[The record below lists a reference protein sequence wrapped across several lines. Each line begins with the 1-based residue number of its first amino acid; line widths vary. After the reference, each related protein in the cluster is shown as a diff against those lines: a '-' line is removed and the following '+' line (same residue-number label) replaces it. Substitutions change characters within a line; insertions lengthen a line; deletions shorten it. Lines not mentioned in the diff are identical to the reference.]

1 MSVYSLLAMNSAPDT
16 VMKKVRLPLA
26 AIAVMAV
33 LAGQAGAARAQD
45 SATLRKIKET
55 GVITVGFRDKSIPFS
70 FLDKQQRPIGY
81 SIELC
86 ERVAAAVKNRLK
98 LPVLEIMYRPVTAA
112 NRMAFVA
119 NDIVDI
125 ECGST
130 SNTLE
135 RQKEVA
141 FSVTTFVSSSS
152 LMSRKVNNYQDLAEL
167 RGRTVVSTAGTTTVR
182 ALQESSRV
190 HELDLRI
197 ITAKDH
203 ADAFGMVESD
213 RAAAF
218 AMDEVLLLGLVATAA
233 RPGDYVVYK
242 SDLPQEPYGMVL
254 RKRDPE
260 FKRVVD
266 EALVELFKSGEIFQ
280 IYRKWFQTPLPNR
293 IDLQMPMSSALRRV
307 IGAPIDSGDPA
318 DYR

>member
-1 MSVYSLLAMNSAPDT
+1 MKKSFLLLALSA
-16 VMKKVRLPLA
+16 LLA
-26 AIAVMAV
+26 A
-33 LAGQAGAARAQD
+33 GAHAQD
-45 SATLRKIKET
+45 SGTLRKIKET
-55 GVITVGFRDKSIPFS
+55 GVISIGFRDKSIPFS
-70 FLDKQQRPIGY
+70 YLDRQQRPIGY

-86 ERVAAAVKNRLK
+86 ERVVAAVKNRLK
-98 LPVLEIMYRPVTAA
+98 LPALEVMYRPVTAA

-152 LMSRKVNNYQDLAEL
+152 LMSRKANSFQSLAEL
-167 RGRTVVSTAGTTTVR
+167 KGRTVVSTAGTTTVK
-182 ALQESSRV
+182 ALQEWSRTLD
-190 HELDLRI
+190 LDLRI
-197 ITAKDH
+197 IAAKDH
-203 ADAFGMVESD
+203 ADAFAMVESD

-218 AMDEVLLLGLVATAA
+218 AMDEILLLGLAATAA
-233 RPGDYVVYK
+233 RPGDYTVHR

-266 EALVELFKSGEIFQ
+266 DAIIELYRSGEIHQ
-280 IYRKWFQTPLPNR
+280 IYRKWFQSPLPNSR
-293 IDLQMPMSSALRRV
+293 IELNMPMSAALRRV
-307 IGAPIDSGDPA
+307 VAAPTDSGDPA

>member
-1 MSVYSLLAMNSAPDT
+1 MKKSCLLLALSA
-16 VMKKVRLPLA
+16 LLA
-26 AIAVMAV
+26 A
-33 LAGQAGAARAQD
+33 GAHAQD
-45 SATLRKIKET
+45 SGTLRKIKET
-55 GVITVGFRDKSIPFS
+55 GVISIGFRDKSIPFS
-70 FLDKQQRPIGY
+70 YLDRQQRPIGY

-86 ERVAAAVKNRLK
+86 ERVVAAVKNRLK
-98 LPVLEIMYRPVTAA
+98 LPTLEVMYRPVTAA

-152 LMSRKVNNYQDLAEL
+152 LMSRKANSFQSLAEL
-167 RGRTVVSTAGTTTVR
+167 KGRTVVSTAGTTTVK
-182 ALQESSRV
+182 ALQEWSRALD
-190 HELDLRI
+190 LDLRI
-197 ITAKDH
+197 IAAKDH
-203 ADAFGMVESD
+203 ADAFAMVESD

-218 AMDEVLLLGLVATAA
+218 AMDEILLLGLAATAA
-233 RPGDYVVYK
+233 KPGDYAVHR

-266 EALVELFKSGEIFQ
+266 DAIIELYRSGEIHQ
-280 IYRKWFQTPLPNR
+280 IYRKWFQSPLPNSR
-293 IDLQMPMSSALRRV
+293 IELHMPMSAALRRV
-307 IGAPIDSGDPA
+307 VAAPTDSGDPA

>member
-1 MSVYSLLAMNSAPDT
+1 MKKSCLLLALSA
-16 VMKKVRLPLA
+16 LLA
-26 AIAVMAV
+26 A
-33 LAGQAGAARAQD
+33 GAHAQD
-45 SATLRKIKET
+45 SGTLRKIKET
-55 GVITVGFRDKSIPFS
+55 GVISIGFRDKSIPFS
-70 FLDKQQRPIGY
+70 YLDRQQRPIGY

-86 ERVAAAVKNRLK
+86 ERVVAAVKNRLK
-98 LPVLEIMYRPVTAA
+98 LPTLEVMYRPVTAA

-152 LMSRKVNNYQDLAEL
+152 LMSRKANSFQSLAEL
-167 RGRTVVSTAGTTTVR
+167 KGRTVVSTAGTTTVK
-182 ALQESSRV
+182 ALQEWSRTLD
-190 HELDLRI
+190 LDLRI
-197 ITAKDH
+197 IAAKDH
-203 ADAFGMVESD
+203 ADAFAMVESD

-218 AMDEVLLLGLVATAA
+218 AMDEILLLGLAATAA
-233 RPGDYVVYK
+233 KPGDYAVHR

-266 EALVELFKSGEIFQ
+266 DAIIELYRSGEIHQ
-280 IYRKWFQTPLPNR
+280 IYRKWFQSPLPNSR
-293 IDLQMPMSSALRRV
+293 IELHMPMSAALRRV
-307 IGAPIDSGDPA
+307 VAAPTDSGDPA

>member
-1 MSVYSLLAMNSAPDT
+1 
-16 VMKKVRLPLA
+16 MKKLCLLLVLCTC
-26 AIAVMAV
+26 AV
-33 LAGQAGAARAQD
+33 AGVRAQE

-55 GVITVGFRDKSIPFS
+55 GVITIGFRDKSIPFS
-70 FLDKQQRPIGY
+70 YLDRHQRPIGY
-81 SIELC
+81 AIELC
-86 ERVAAAVKNRLK
+86 ERAVTAIKTRLK
-98 LPVLEIMYRPVTAA
+98 LPALEIMYRPVTAA

-135 RQKEVA
+135 RQKDVA
-141 FSVTTFVSSSS
+141 FSITTFVSSSS
-152 LMSRKVNNYQDLAEL
+152 LLSRKTSSYQSLAEL
-167 RGRTVVSTAGTTTVR
+167 KGRTVVSTAGTTTVK
-182 ALQESSRV
+182 ALQDWSRL
-190 HELDLRI
+190 HDLDLRI

-203 ADAFGMVESD
+203 ADAFAMVAAE

-218 AMDEVLLLGLVATAA
+218 AMDEILLLGLAATAA
-233 RPGDYVVYK
+233 RPGDYTVHR
-242 SDLPQEPYGMVL
+242 SDLPQEPYGLVL

-266 EALVELFKSGEIFQ
+266 DAIIDLYRTGEIHR
-280 IYRKWFQTPLPNR
+280 IYRKWFQSPLPNSR
-293 IDLQMPMSSALRRV
+293 IELNMPMSAALQRV
-307 IGAPIDSGDPA
+307 VAMPTDSGDPA

>member
-1 MSVYSLLAMNSAPDT
+1 MIKIYLLLALSG
-16 VMKKVRLPLA
+16 LL
-26 AIAVMAV
+26 IADAH
-33 LAGQAGAARAQD
+33 AQD

-55 GVITVGFRDKSIPFS
+55 GVITIGFRDKSIPFS
-70 FLDKQQRPIGY
+70 YLDRQQRPIGY

-86 ERVAAAVKNRLK
+86 ERVVVAVKNRLK
-98 LPVLEIMYRPVTAA
+98 LPALEIMYRPVTAA

-152 LMSRKVNNYQDLAEL
+152 LISRKANNFQSLAEL
-167 RGRTVVSTAGTTTVR
+167 KGRTVVSTAGTTTVK
-182 ALQESSRV
+182 ALQESSRAQD
-190 HELDLRI
+190 LDLRI
-197 ITAKDH
+197 IAAKDH
-203 ADAFGMVESD
+203 ADAFAMVESD

-218 AMDEVLLLGLVATAA
+218 AMDEVLLLGLAATAA
-233 RPGDYVVYK
+233 RPGDYAVHR
-242 SDLPQEPYGMVL
+242 SELPQEPYGLVL

-266 EALVELFKSGEIFQ
+266 DAIIELYRSGEIHQ
-280 IYRKWFQTPLPNR
+280 IYRKWFQSPLPNSR
-293 IDLQMPMSSALRRV
+293 IELHMPMSAALRRV
-307 IGAPIDSGDPA
+307 VATPTDSGDLA

>member
-1 MSVYSLLAMNSAPDT
+1 MKSAPDA
-16 VMKKVRLPLA
+16 VMKKSCLLLA
-26 AIAVMAV
+26 LSALLV
-33 LAGQAGAARAQD
+33 AGAHAQD

-55 GVITVGFRDKSIPFS
+55 GVITIGFRDKSIPFS
-70 FLDKQQRPIGY
+70 YLDRQQRPIGY

-86 ERVAAAVKNRLK
+86 ERVVAAVKNRLK
-98 LPVLEIMYRPVTAA
+98 LPALEIMYRPVTAA

-141 FSVTTFVSSSS
+141 FSVSTFVSSSS
-152 LMSRKVNNYQDLAEL
+152 LISKKTNGFQNLAEL
-167 RGRTVVSTAGTTTVR
+167 KGRTVVSTAGTTTVK
-182 ALQESSRV
+182 ALQEWSRALD
-190 HELDLRI
+190 LDLRI
-197 ITAKDH
+197 IVAKDH
-203 ADAFGMVESD
+203 ADAFAMVESE

-218 AMDEVLLLGLVATAA
+218 AMDEVLLLGLAATAA
-233 RPGDYVVYK
+233 RPGDYVVHR

-266 EALVELFKSGEIFQ
+266 DAIVELYRSGEIHQ
-280 IYRKWFQTPLPNR
+280 IYRKWFQSPLPNSR
-293 IDLQMPMSSALRRV
+293 IELHMPMSAALRRV
-307 IGAPIDSGDPA
+307 VAAPTDSGDPA

>member
-1 MSVYSLLAMNSAPDT
+1 MKKSCLLLVLSALLA
-16 VMKKVRLPLA
+16 
-26 AIAVMAV
+26 
-33 LAGQAGAARAQD
+33 AGAHAQD

-55 GVITVGFRDKSIPFS
+55 GVITIGFRDKSIPFS
-70 FLDKQQRPIGY
+70 YLDRQQRPIGY

-86 ERVAAAVKNRLK
+86 ERVVAAVKNRLK
-98 LPVLEIMYRPVTAA
+98 LPALEIMYRPVTAA

-141 FSVTTFVSSSS
+141 FSVSTFVSSSS
-152 LMSRKVNNYQDLAEL
+152 LISRKTNGFQNLAEL
-167 RGRTVVSTAGTTTVR
+167 KGRTVVSTAGTTTVK
-182 ALQESSRV
+182 ALQEWSRALD
-190 HELDLRI
+190 LDLRI
-197 ITAKDH
+197 IVAKDH
-203 ADAFGMVESD
+203 ADAFAMVESE

-218 AMDEVLLLGLVATAA
+218 AMDEVLLLGLAATAA
-233 RPGDYVVYK
+233 RPGDYVVHR

-266 EALVELFKSGEIFQ
+266 DAIVELYRSGEIHQ
-280 IYRKWFQTPLPNR
+280 IYRKWFQSPLPNSR
-293 IDLQMPMSSALRRV
+293 IELHMPMSAALRRV
-307 IGAPIDSGDPA
+307 VAAPTDSGDPA